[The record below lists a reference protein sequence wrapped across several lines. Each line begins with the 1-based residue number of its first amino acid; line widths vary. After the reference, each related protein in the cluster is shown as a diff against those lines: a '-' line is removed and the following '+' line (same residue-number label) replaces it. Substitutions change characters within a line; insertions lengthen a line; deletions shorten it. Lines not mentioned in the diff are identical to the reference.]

1 MFEEIPFVIRNSH
14 LMNVTLCEIED
25 KLSTKKTFN
34 NLDMA
39 TGYVCDGCGIVLVF
53 CFWLEPLTN
62 KYPVSHY
69 ISFILLMLAL
79 IFMKLCIK

>member
-1 MFEEIPFVIRNSH
+1 MFEEIPVVIRNSH

-39 TGYVCDGCGIVLVF
+39 TGYVCHGIVLVF
-53 CFWLEPLTN
+53 CSWLEPLTN
-62 KYPVSHY
+62 RYTVPQY
-69 ISFILLMLAL
+69 IILLMLVL
-79 IFMKLCIK
+79 IFVKLCIKPHWK